1 MGSVPEP
8 APTNE
13 RRVALQASLR
23 RYVPIVRWLPRYE
36 RSDLGPD
43 LIAGLTTWG
52 VMVPVALA
60 YATLAGLPPEYGLI
74 TAFAAL
80 AAYALF
86 GTSRHLR
93 VTTSSTMAIMSF
105 ALVTPLAGGDA
116 MRFLALSAA
125 LALIVGALLVIAGV
139 ARLGFIS
146 EFLAK
151 PVVTGFIIGVAVTV
165 IVTQL
170 PKLLGIPGS
179 SGSVFDQLRS
189 LIVHLPETD
198 PLTLVVGGGALLL
211 IFGLRRLDRRIPG
224 PLVAMVL
231 GIVAVVVFGLAEQGV
246 AVVGEV
252 ATLMPTVGL
261 PNVGLSDLTYL
272 VTGAAGIVFLAVG
285 ESLGAARSFG
295 ARHHYEIDGDQEMIA
310 LGAANTASG
319 LFGGFLADAS
329 LSQSATAET
338 SGARTQLSALVT
350 SGLVLA
356 TALLLAPLFENLAWA
371 VLAAIIIASVL
382 SLIDVGELRRYWAWR
397 RTDALLATAALIGVA
412 TTDVL
417 AGLVIAVLLSLLML
431 LLRASRP
438 YVAVLGRMP
447 GDRAVYA
454 DLGRHPDAD
463 AIPELLIVRLDA
475 PLYFFNSSVTRSE
488 IVALVDGQPSPPR
501 RIILDVG
508 ATADLDVTT
517 TDMLAQLLDD
527 LEERGVALSLAQ
539 AKGKVRDR
547 LARTGLLER
556 IGSDGIYF
564 SVAQA
569 VALEED
575 RLAE

>member
-1 MGSVPEP
+1 MGSAPKP

-23 RYVPIVRWLPRYE
+23 RYVPMVRWLPRYE
-36 RSDLGPD
+36 RSDLWPD
-43 LIAGLTTWG
+43 LVAGLTTWG

-80 AAYALF
+80 TASAIF

-105 ALVTPLAGGDA
+105 SLVTPLAGGDA
-116 MRFLALSAA
+116 MRFITLSAA
-125 LALIVGALLVIAGV
+125 LALIVGVLLVIAGV
-139 ARLGFIS
+139 ARMGFIS

-165 IVTQL
+165 IVKQL

-179 SGSVFDQLRS
+179 SGSVFDQLQS
-189 LIVHLPETD
+189 LVAHLPETD
-198 PLTLVVGGGALLL
+198 PLTLAVGGGALLL
-211 IFGLRRLDRRIPG
+211 IFGLRVVDRRIPG
-224 PLVAMVL
+224 PLVAMIL
-231 GIVAVVVFGLAEQGV
+231 SISAVVIFGLAERGV
-246 AVVGEV
+246 AVVGDI
-252 ATLMPTVGL
+252 ATLIPSIGLPDVGL
-261 PNVGLSDLTYL
+261 GDLTYL
-272 VTGAAGIVFLAVG
+272 ITGAAGIVFLVVG
-285 ESLGAARSFG
+285 ESLGAARSFA
-295 ARHHYEIDGDQEMIA
+295 ARHRYAIDGDQELVA

-319 LFGGFLADAS
+319 LFGGFIADAS
-329 LSQSATAET
+329 LSQSATAEA

-382 SLIDVGELRRYWAWR
+382 SLIDIGELRRYWAWR
-397 RTDALLATAALIGVA
+397 HTDALLATAALIGVA

-417 AGLVIAVLLSLLML
+417 AGLIIAVLLSLLML

-438 YVAVLGRMP
+438 YEAVLGRMP

-454 DLGRHPDAD
+454 DLSRHPDAE
-463 AIPELLIVRLDA
+463 AIPGLLIVRLDT
-475 PLYFFNSSVTRSE
+475 PLYFFNSSVTRSQ
-488 IVALVDGQPSPPR
+488 ILARVDGQPSPPR
-501 RIILDVG
+501 MVILDVG
-508 ATADLDVTT
+508 ATTDLDVTT

-569 VALEED
+569 VALEQD
-575 RLAE
+575 RRAE